1 MKFLVISDLHQKRS
15 ALKWINRNIINYKVN
30 ATLFLGDVTN
40 FGTYEDAIDI
50 LKNIESEVYF
60 IPGNCDPIGISDKV
74 SDIVHSVHGRSFELG
89 GIHFACLGGSNPTIF
104 NTPFEL
110 SEEEI
115 KAKLTPISKKGMI
128 LMTHA
133 PSYGILDVI
142 PSGLNVGST
151 SIKDIVNEFHP
162 IVALSGHI
170 HESVGIKKVGGTLF
184 MNPGPAKDGYSALLT
199 IENGIAKAELIKPS
213 IEIP

>member
-15 ALKWINRNIINYKVN
+15 ALKWINRNIINYKVD
-30 ATLFLGDVTN
+30 ATLFLGDVTD

-50 LKNIESEVYF
+50 LKNIKSEVYF
-60 IPGNCDPIGISDKV
+60 IPGNCDPIDISDKV
-74 SDIVHSVHGRSFELG
+74 SDIVHSVHGRSFELE

-115 KAKLTPISKKGMI
+115 KAKLTPISEKGMV

-133 PSYGILDVI
+133 PSYGVLDEI

-151 SIKDIVNEFHP
+151 AIKDIVKEFHP

-170 HESVGIKKVGGTLF
+170 HESAGIKKIEGTLF

-199 IENGIAKAELIKPS
+199 IENGIVKAELIKPS
-213 IEIP
+213 VEIP